1 MAGSGV
7 VSHDM
12 GGRACSGALKGIF
25 RLTMRM
31 LLSLGLGAVIGLGV
45 PGRIV
50 AQRLA
55 PETRP
60 SVAAKVSELEIQVLL
75 DRAGFSPGEIDGG
88 GGANSRRALAAFEA
102 AHRIP
107 AGPRGRKLLL
117 KTLHAGSVDP
127 IASYTITAE
136 DAGGPFAVTIPEDMN
151 EKAKLAGLYYTSL
164 VEELGEKFH
173 CAPELLK
180 QLNPGAHFAA
190 GEEIK
195 VPNVLNEQQ
204 EAAADEPSARAVG
217 KRVPTTGARDQR
229 GSLHAGQVRVVV
241 AKRTAS
247 LTVYSARGQIVFWA
261 PVTTGSTHDSLP
273 LGTWR
278 VTSVTRNPT
287 FHYDPELFWNVDP
300 EKAKVKIAAGP
311 NNPVGDVWI
320 DINKPHYGI
329 HGTPE
334 PGRIGHTES
343 HGCVRMTNWD
353 AVKLA
358 GFVTKGTPVIF
369 RK

>member
-1 MAGSGV
+1 
-7 VSHDM
+7 
-12 GGRACSGALKGIF
+12 
-25 RLTMRM
+25 LTVKM
-31 LLSLGLGAVIGLGV
+31 LLSLGLSAVIVLGV

-50 AQRLA
+50 AQRWVPA
-55 PETRP
+55 MRP
-60 SVAAKVSELEIQVLL
+60 RVAAKVSELEIQVLL

-102 AHRIP
+102 ARRIA
-107 AGPRGRKLLL
+107 AGPRARKRLLEA
-117 KTLHAGSVDP
+117 LHAGSVEA

-136 DAGGPFAVTIPEDMN
+136 DAGGPFAATIPEDMG

-164 VEELGEKFH
+164 VEELGERFH

-180 QLNPGAHFAA
+180 RLNPGAHFAA

-195 VPNVLNEQQ
+195 VPNVSNAQH
-204 EAAADEPSARAVG
+204 EAAADEPPASVAG
-217 KRVPTTGARDQR
+217 KRVPTTGASGQR
-229 GSLHAGQVRVVV
+229 ESLHAGVVRVVV
-241 AKRTAS
+241 SKRTAS
-247 LTVYSARGQIVFWA
+247 LTVYSARGRIIFWA
-261 PVTTGSTHDSLP
+261 PVTTGSTHDPLP

-278 VTSVTRNPT
+278 VTSVTRNPI
-287 FHYDPELFWNVDP
+287 FRYDPELFWNVDP
-300 EKAKVKIAAGP
+300 EKTKVKIAAGP

-320 DINKPHYGI
+320 NINKPHYGI

-358 GFVTKGTPVIF
+358 GLVAKGTPVVF